1 MKTTLLKNKRISTD
15 KDLSEEDKYFCKETK
30 DIMKQNYVFKTNS
43 NGINCSEIDFLEFS
57 KFVDSLW
64 SITQNR
70 ISILKL
76 NPPTKFIKNIAN
88 SYIKRITELL
98 KSDLSNFIKYQ
109 NTSSF
114 NNKTKHGYRNMDTN
128 HINQS
133 SDNIL
138 EKIKTYDDIISYN
151 KDKLSILENEYL
163 LIREEKE
170 KEKLKFDTYE
180 DNLILKDDSKLKEIN
195 RSEFIN
201 FLEERF
207 WEIYSKNNHKTKT
220 EEDESIKDEVKSL
233 NLETNTNNYGIK
245 SSDKEFSNNI
255 FIHNV
260 DLSKIFSKN
269 EINTFIFPFLIP
281 NFFSLLNICFLP
293 DSLLQYI
300 YKESEDIIKPG
311 LNIPYFY
318 MGSVFSQDKWS
329 IENCYR
335 VYYLHEGAEILWY
348 SINLT
353 DSKKIKTDLNSEID
367 LNSLRKNGINI
378 IKTIQKCGQMMI
390 CLPGCFYKYVCL
402 GFNKFESINFIVS
415 HYYL

>member
-1 MKTTLLKNKRISTD
+1 MKTALLKNKRISTD
-15 KDLSEEDKYFCKETK
+15 KDLLEEDMHYFKEENIK
-30 DIMKQNYVFKTNS
+30 DIVKQNYVFKTNS

-70 ISILKL
+70 NSILKL
-76 NPPTKFIKNIAN
+76 NPPAKFVKNIAN

-98 KSDLSNFIKYQ
+98 KSDITNFIKYQ
-109 NTSSF
+109 NSSSF
-114 NNKTKHGYRNMDTN
+114 NNKTKHGHTNMDSIN
-128 HINQS
+128 INQS
-133 SDNIL
+133 NDKVAEN
-138 EKIKTYDDIISYN
+138 IKTYDDIISYN
-151 KDKLSILENEYL
+151 KDKLSILEKEYL

-170 KEKLKFDTYE
+170 KLKSDTYE
-180 DNLILKDDSKLKEIN
+180 DNLKLKDDSKVKEIN

-207 WEIYSKNNHKTKT
+207 WEIYSKNNHKTNT
-220 EEDESIKDEVKSL
+220 EEDESIKDEVKSS
-233 NLETNTNNYGIK
+233 NLEINSNNFVIK
-245 SSDKEFSNNI
+245 SSDKDFSNDI

-281 NFFSLLNICFLP
+281 NFFSLLNIYFLP

-311 LNIPYFY
+311 LNIPYFH
-318 MGSVFSQDKWS
+318 MGTVFSQDKWS

-348 SINLT
+348 SINLA
-353 DSKKIKTDLNSEID
+353 DSKKIKTDLNFEID
-367 LNSLRKNGINI
+367 LNCIRKNGVNI
-378 IKTIQKCGQMMI
+378 IKTIQKSGQMMI

-415 HYYL
+415 YYYQ